1 MPQGKKRFALSK
13 PQEGQVPL
21 TSPST
26 SKRMLDEGDLGK
38 RVFALCDQGLC
49 WNFVTSS
56 LELESP
62 RDKDQPEIKD
72 GTHHWSRAELSNIV
86 TTCGSLN

>member
-38 RVFALCDQGLC
+38 RVFAIL
-49 WNFVTSS
+49 
-56 LELESP
+56 
-62 RDKDQPEIKD
+62 
-72 GTHHWSRAELSNIV
+72 
-86 TTCGSLN
+86 